1 MIVINGKTYKSLNDK
16 IYVGSS
22 QVKKIYKGTALIY
35 PCQVPMSVSNRVAN
49 GGVQLPTTLQ
59 AQWTIDIEVPESTI
73 LAESDFT
80 TFEFIIVEVP
90 DDYMLYGV
98 YPRYKINALTRKCYK
113 NTYISTSNY
122 DRNVAEWAED
132 SSCSVTM
139 TLNYSSNI
147 NYVVF
152 VLQKEYYNDNY
163 KMSSISVQ
171 ATGYDISTRNIW
183 SGT

>member
-1 MIVINGKTYKSLNDK
+1 MIVINDKTYRSLNDK

-22 QVKKIYKGTALIY
+22 QVKKIYKGTTLIY
-35 PCQVPMSVSNRVAN
+35 PCQVPMSISNRVAN
-49 GGVQLPTTLQ
+49 GDAQQPVTLN
-59 AQWTIDIEVPESTI
+59 AQWTIDVEVPESTI

-122 DRNVAEWAED
+122 DRNVVEWEED
-132 SSCSVTM
+132 NSCSVTM
-139 TLNYSSNI
+139 MLNYSSS

-152 VLQKEYYNDNY
+152 VMQKEYYNDNY
-163 KMSSISVQ
+163 KMSSINAQ
-171 ATGYDISTRNIW
+171 ATGYDISIRNTW
-183 SGT
+183 NST